1 MNKLLKLLSV
11 ALLAGLAVL
20 DTQAQAW
27 TITVSGTIDSENPVF
42 GQPGYASPFGMPGE
56 SLVGASYTMT
66 ITTDP
71 SLNSFVESSTSTL
84 HITYGGTSTDKG
96 PAAPYTIKVTVN
108 GVTFIQ
114 TEPIPAYNS
123 SYLQSLRQPN
133 FMDQV
138 FQEVKSNACTW
149 AYGLCIDSYILA
161 YSVSTGFLRNVD
173 FNQTVTVPVPGRL
186 DPDSRVYFAFR
197 TGPYDPGSFQ
207 QFSTLYGN
215 ISKLSINVGHN
226 E

>member
-1 MNKLLKLLSV
+1 MNKLLKLLTA
-11 ALLAGLAVL
+11 ALVAGLAVL

-27 TITVSGTIDSENPVF
+27 TLTASGTIYSTDP
-42 GQPGYASPFGMPGE
+42 QTPHPAYASPFGNA
-56 SLVGASYTMT
+56 SLLGASYTMT
-66 ITTDP
+66 ITTEP
-71 SLNSFVESSTSTL
+71 SLNSFVESSTSTSHL
-84 HITYGGTSTDKG
+84 TYGGTGTDKG
-96 PAAPYTIKVTVN
+96 PAAPYTIRVTIN
-108 GVTFIQ
+108 GETFIQ
-114 TEPIPAYNS
+114 TEPIPSYNS

-197 TGPYDPGSFQ
+197 TGPYQPASFNQ
-207 QFSTLYGN
+207 YSTLYGS
-215 ISKLSINVGHN
+215 ISKLSINVGPN
-226 E
+226 Q